1 MAKVTSLIELRG
13 SIDDLTFR
21 KTEHGIIAGMK
32 PGPSREKVLTH
43 KNFKRTRRNAAEFKL
58 AIQDARLLRHALG
71 AALNGKTGS
80 SLNGRMNG
88 VFCKAARQDRESDR
102 GCRRASKGAT
112 GMLQGF
118 DFNKQ
123 LSLAHALPV
132 PLLHELDVERGICQV
147 KVPAFMARK
156 RKGFP
161 AIATHFRIVS
171 GVAMVDF
178 VQEHYRQDVQWGALL
193 PLSKQMPADSCFEHR
208 LEPGAGKVMVQVLG
222 MQFYKL
228 VDGKEVLVKG
238 SAVRVL
244 EAVRIADEAM
254 GTSTQP
260 HEAEL
265 HTCASEGTTQPTFSE
280 ASVSEDGKE
289 VGREREG
296 ELPGTRSEELLHELS
311 VREEDGMAEGIE
323 QEKDAIDE
331 IDSCPSEFNKV
342 VLSFIDKHVSMLR
355 GRAMIFPLHW

>member
-1 MAKVTSLIELRG
+1 MAKVTSLIEFRG
-13 SIDDLTFR
+13 TIDDTTFR
-21 KTEHGIIAGMK
+21 KTEDGIIAGRK

-43 KNFKRTRRNAAEFKL
+43 ANFRNTRRNAAEFKL

-80 SLNGRMNG
+80 SLNGRMHG
-88 VFCKAARQDRESDR
+88 VFCKAARQDWASDW

-112 GMLQGF
+112 GMLRGF

-132 PLLHELDVERGICQV
+132 PLLHELDVERGTCQV

-161 AIATHFRIVS
+161 ATATHFRIVS

-178 VQEHYRQDVQWGALL
+178 IQEQYRQDVQWGALL
-193 PLSKQMPADSCFEHR
+193 PLSKQTPADSCFEHR

-238 SAVRVL
+238 SAVQVL
-244 EAVRIADEAM
+244 EAVRVEEKGNEAM
-254 GTSTQP
+254 RQQST
-260 HEAEL
+260 E
-265 HTCASEGTTQPTFSE
+265 EGEREGNVATRQFTFAE
-280 ASVSEDGKE
+280 ASAGEEGNK

-296 ELPGTRSEELLHELS
+296 ELPGTRIEDLLHELS
-311 VREEDGMAEGIE
+311 VREEDGMTEGIE
-323 QEKDAIDE
+323 QEREALDE
-331 IDSCPSEFNKV
+331 IDSC
-342 VLSFIDKHVSMLR
+342 
-355 GRAMIFPLHW
+355 